1 MVTIGAVYD
10 VCAMIAPIPIAR
22 AQAMSA
28 TNGDLTPRQERF
40 CQECAIDLNA
50 TGAARRAG
58 YSEKTA
64 HVQGPRLSANVR
76 VAARIDQL
84 QIEATKRNE
93 ITADRVLQMLIESY
107 RDAKAANQH
116 GPAVRAV
123 ELLGKHLAMFVD
135 RQQVSEVGSL
145 SYEQLIEQIAE
156 GDPERRAMAQK
167 LFTKVPRSFEEG
179 ANDHTRNL
187 AGRSRRGER

>member
-1 MVTIGAVYD
+1 
-10 VCAMIAPIPIAR
+10 
-22 AQAMSA
+22 MSA

-40 CQECAIDLNA
+40 CQEYTIDLNA

-93 ITADRVLQMLIESY
+93 ITVDRVLQMLIDSY

-116 GPAVRAV
+116 GPAVRAA

-135 RQQVSEVGSL
+135 RQITGQESMTR
-145 SYEQLIEQIAE
+145 EQIIEQISE
-156 GDPERRAMAQK
+156 GDPTRHK
-167 LFTKVPRSFEEG
+167 LAEQLFNAPRNFEEG
-179 ANDHTRNL
+179 ANQATRKL
-187 AGRSRRGER
+187 ARLT